1 MGMEEASETTSR
13 KTKAHVLT
21 KGFHESDR
29 AKWYPGAKE
38 MLGAIED
45 RHANPKH
52 RYIQAGRTQSLNNLI
67 MFYFVLY
74 QFARRSFL

>member
-1 MGMEEASETTSR
+1 MEEASETTSR

-38 MLGAIED
+38 MLGAIKD

-52 RYIQAGRTQSLNNLI
+52 RCIQAGRTQSLNNFI

>member
-1 MGMEEASETTSR
+1 MEEASETTSQ

-38 MLGAIED
+38 MLGAIKD
-45 RHANPKH
+45 KHANPKH
-52 RYIQAGRTQSLNNLI
+52 RCIQAGRTQSLNIFI
-67 MFYFVLY
+67 MFYFVL
-74 QFARRSFL
+74 